1 MCVRE
6 REREKLNNNQKK
18 KKEFFKKVDLRGTNS
33 ATLVRQ

>member
-6 REREKLNNNQKK
+6 REREKLNNNKKK